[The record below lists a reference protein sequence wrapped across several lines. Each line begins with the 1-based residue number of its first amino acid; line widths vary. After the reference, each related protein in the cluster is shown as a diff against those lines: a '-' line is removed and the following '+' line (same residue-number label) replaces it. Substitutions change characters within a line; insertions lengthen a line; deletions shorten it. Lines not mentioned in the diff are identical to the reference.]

1 MKKAFEYGQRAK
13 SILIRRPQRKIDST
27 EYGNRIAVCAFAGAV
42 CRLSDF
48 FNSLLVVLIRER
60 LGSKGPALQKAERG
74 RERRREAIQLGGQMM
89 ARGETPTLRGVGRVL
104 GVEGSTVKRWF
115 PKNDFLAEVEKA
127 SHQFDEQ
134 GNLRP
139 PPMPPPAPLREK

>member
-48 FNSLLVVLIRER
+48 FNSLLEELARLSLNAESEAARIAACKEILDRAYGRAPHPVVTDGDELAEPQIQQTWLDRAKA
-60 LGSKGPALQKAERG
+60 LGL
-74 RERRREAIQLGGQMM
+74 
-89 ARGETPTLRGVGRVL
+89 
-104 GVEGSTVKRWF
+104 
-115 PKNDFLAEVEKA
+115 FLAKI
-127 SHQFDEQ
+127 EQ
-134 GNLRP
+134 ARALEQQGRQLVGTSAEP
-139 PPMPPPAPLREK
+139 DPD

>member
-48 FNSLLVVLIRER
+48 FNSLLEEELARQADRMVGGEDAILVVDDTALPKKGK
-60 LGSKGPALQKAERG
+60 LSK
-74 RERRREAIQLGGQMM
+74 
-89 ARGETPTLRGVGRVL
+89 
-104 GVEGSTVKRWF
+104 
-115 PKNDFLAEVEKA
+115 
-127 SHQFDEQ
+127 
-134 GNLRP
+134 
-139 PPMPPPAPLREK
+139 